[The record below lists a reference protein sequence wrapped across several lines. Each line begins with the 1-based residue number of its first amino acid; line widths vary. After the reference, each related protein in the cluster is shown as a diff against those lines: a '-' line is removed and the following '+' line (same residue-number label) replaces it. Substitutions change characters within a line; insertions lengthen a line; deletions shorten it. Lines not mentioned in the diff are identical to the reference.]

1 MRNIKSK
8 KATKK
13 EIEFLIKNIA
23 DLDIFD
29 FFGLARICGIEIT
42 KKKEENSDDA
52 ATAIENA
59 DTVDNINTEATEIE
73 QKDAAAAPSLPDIR
87 DFYEI
92 LGDIINYYSSSKKER
107 RQTIINLVVDCR
119 HENLKK
125 KKRGGLNGFKSQN
138 TENQTT
144 LPSETV

>member
-8 KATKK
+8 RATKK

-23 DLDIFD
+23 NLDIFD
-29 FFGLARICGIEIT
+29 FFGLARLCGVEIT
-42 KKKEENSDDA
+42 KKEDSSNNNSDTA
-52 ATAIENA
+52 ATIIENG
-59 DTVDNINTEATEIE
+59 DTVDKTEE
-73 QKDAAAAPSLPDIR
+73 KDAAAAPSLPDIR

-92 LGDIINYYSSSKKER
+92 LGDIINYYSNSKKER

-119 HENLKK
+119 YENLKK
-125 KKRGGLNGFKSQN
+125 KKRGGWNGIKSEN

-144 LPSETV
+144 LSSEAMQ